1 MSILF
6 LSQSQSVYL
15 SVAFW
20 LSKIRQIFI
29 ILGDIHYDQQ
39 QHLIWQWSSTYD
51 DDDGNNNNK
60 NHTNASDESRE
71 CEWNVTALN
80 VIVRRE
86 HNRVREV
93 KRKSCIVKKKV
104 ECRTCLV
111 CYYCSRCHRCRRR
124 RRCCWVLFW
133 SWYLICFEIFFFV
146 CMSVVH
152 MTASKWV
159 GKCKCVYLW

>member
-1 MSILF
+1 MSILS
-6 LSQSQSVYL
+6 LSLSQSVYL

-51 DDDGNNNNK
+51 DDDGNNK

-93 KRKSCIVKKKV
+93 KRKSCIVKKSRV
-104 ECRTCLV
+104 SYLFGVLLLLSLSSSSSSPPLLLSFVLV
-111 CYYCSRCHRCRRR
+111 LISH
-124 RRCCWVLFW
+124 LFW
-133 SWYLICFEIFFFV
+133 NIFLFV
-146 CMSVVH
+146 CSLFIWQR
-152 MTASKWV
+152 ASE
-159 GKCKCVYLW
+159 